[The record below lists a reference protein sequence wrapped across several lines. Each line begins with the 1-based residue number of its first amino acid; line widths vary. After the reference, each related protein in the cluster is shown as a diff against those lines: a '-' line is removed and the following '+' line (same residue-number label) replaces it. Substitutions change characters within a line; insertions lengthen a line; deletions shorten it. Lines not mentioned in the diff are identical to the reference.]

1 MEIRLSELMIIQMS
15 VKKSPIDFPLVIE
28 KPRRRSVL
36 RFVVLTRRFFCLLD
50 GDPD

>member
-15 VKKSPIDFPLVIE
+15 VKKKSPIDFPFVIE

-36 RFVVLTRRFFCLLD
+36 RFAVLTLVIFLSSRW
-50 GDPD
+50 